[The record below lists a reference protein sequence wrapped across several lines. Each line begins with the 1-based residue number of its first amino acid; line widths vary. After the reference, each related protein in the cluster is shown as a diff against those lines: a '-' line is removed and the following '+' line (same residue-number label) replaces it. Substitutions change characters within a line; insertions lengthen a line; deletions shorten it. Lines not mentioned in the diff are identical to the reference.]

1 MKENAMFLYTVL
13 AALSGV
19 AAGIL
24 FTVFTKKRSN
34 VKYGVIDKIGIGTNI
49 GLAAVY
55 TCLSPFYMF
64 IGMIST
70 AHQDGFMGLIGWIVS
85 VIVAS
90 AALFAG
96 LGIGLSVALR
106 KMGMKVL
113 SFIIQFSGVLAIVNT
128 FLFYFTFVGTLISP
142 LN

>member
-1 MKENAMFLYTVL
+1 
-13 AALSGV
+13 
-19 AAGIL
+19 
-24 FTVFTKKRSN
+24 
-34 VKYGVIDKIGIGTNI
+34 
-49 GLAAVY
+49 
-55 TCLSPFYMF
+55 
-64 IGMIST
+64 
-70 AHQDGFMGLIGWIVS
+70 
-85 VIVAS
+85 VAS

-106 KMGMKVL
+106 KRGMKVL